1 MKNEAK
7 ERSRGLTPKKG
18 NGLVDA
24 TVANGHKFCRFE
36 ENRDHARE
44 RARLGVADA

>member
-1 MKNEAK
+1 MSPIKV
-7 ERSRGLTPKKG
+7 KKKR
-18 NGLVDA
+18 LRD
-24 TVANGHKFCRFE
+24 ANGHQFCRFE